1 MVTDVS
7 RGKEQPETRSWLQGR
22 RQWRDR
28 EGWEGTEEGGA
39 VVQRARSLGPTGSG
53 MEPGERRQH
62 AGACLRTLLYCPTV
76 SPGSRVSASQGNFKP
91 LLGISQPLLLL
102 TPSQWPARCPAHS
115 DAAETPGGRR
125 VGSWDAL
132 SMSCWDSGPF
142 AKYTAFLG
150 RGARASAERQ
160 NLLQDRPLPRSSSYW
175 FRSETLCHLLVSG
188 KCLGNRQAPH
198 RILCSSGTGP
208 TSSAISALTPPF
220 PHTRLVT
227 REGDWACPGR
237 GGCSRPCGSALPLPR
252 PSERLA
258 GVKENHVRVFSLVTH
273 CETVPGHR
281 DA

>member
-1 MVTDVS
+1 MVTDAS

-102 TPSQWPARCPAHS
+102 PPSQWPARCPAHS
-115 DAAETPGGRR
+115 DAAETPGDRR

-160 NLLQDRPLPRSSSYW
+160 NLLRQTPPQVLLLLVPLRDTLPSLGVWKMPWKPPSSSQDTLLFW
-175 FRSETLCHLLVSG
+175 HWSHLLCHLSAHTPLPPHPACNAG
-188 KCLGNRQAPH
+188 GRLGMSWTRRMLPSL
-198 RILCSSGTGP
+198 RLCP
-208 TSSAISALTPPF
+208 PPSSAERTA
-220 PHTRLVT
+220 
-227 REGDWACPGR
+227 GGR
-237 GGCSRPCGSALPLPR
+237 
-252 PSERLA
+252 
-258 GVKENHVRVFSLVTH
+258 
-273 CETVPGHR
+273 
-281 DA
+281 